1 MYPSIKVLQCSLD
14 PLLDLGAMPIPM
26 SDNQSDIILG
36 IEPEP
41 YCRKTETSRGTVD
54 VFQLSLSCE
63 RQQSC
68 ILNLNLQ

>member
-1 MYPSIKVLQCSLD
+1 MNVLQCSLD
-14 PLLDLGAMPIPM
+14 PLFLDLGAMPMPM

-36 IEPEP
+36 LKPEP
-41 YCRKTETSRGTVD
+41 YGTAD

-68 ILNLNLQ
+68 ILNLNSQ